1 MKKYICVFTLF
12 ILVNLLILGC
22 MQVYK
27 VSYNTMNSEHIQ
39 MVSISGNI
47 HHTNIEILDRNFDF
61 DIIPK
66 NFSTEKLI
74 YMLYGVSGD
83 NVRSAAEIIGYA
95 DKYFFNEQTDYGR

>member
-1 MKKYICVFTLF
+1 MRKYICAFTLF

-47 HHTNIEILDRNFDF
+47 HHTNIEILDRNFEF
-61 DIIPK
+61 DIVPE
-66 NFSTEKLI
+66 NFSDERIKYI
-74 YMLYGVSGD
+74 LYGISGD
-83 NVRSAAEIIGYA
+83 NFRSAVEIIGYA
-95 DKYFFNEQTDYGR
+95 DKIFFE

>member
-1 MKKYICVFTLF
+1 MKKCIYAFTLF

-47 HHTNIEILDRNFDF
+47 HHTNIEILDRNFEF
-61 DIIPK
+61 DIIPE
-66 NFSTEKLI
+66 NFSDERIKYI
-74 YMLYGVSGD
+74 LYGISGD
-83 NVRSAAEIIGYA
+83 NIRSAVEIIVYA
-95 DKYFFNEQTDYGR
+95 DKIFLNK